1 MLVSNALRVAVVSV
15 VGDFLIWMGK
25 LCIACAA
32 GLLAFAISDTKYY
45 TDPVKYPSMYLTSPI
60 LPIALSIL
68 IAYIVASL
76 FSMVSAW
83 LLPLLHLTQSSH
95 LHILCHLSQDLLM
108 QNVTSMT
115 LLVKIATAKNI
126 WNGWE
131 TLHTW
136 LQLRCCGLIMQTN
149 LSMIIAM
156 IFSQKN
162 DHESHSPH

>member
-1 MLVSNALRVAVVSV
+1 MQIHAGAALQASDVRISGICYPPCIREVPSGLLTGPCWDCRAVSLLVSNALRVAVVSV

-76 FSMVSAW
+76 FSMVSA
-83 LLPLLHLTQSSH
+83 LT
-95 LHILCHLSQDLLM
+95 L
-108 QNVTSMT
+108 
-115 LLVKIATAKNI
+115 
-126 WNGWE
+126 
-131 TLHTW
+131 
-136 LQLRCCGLIMQTN
+136 
-149 LSMIIAM
+149 
-156 IFSQKN
+156 
-162 DHESHSPH
+162 